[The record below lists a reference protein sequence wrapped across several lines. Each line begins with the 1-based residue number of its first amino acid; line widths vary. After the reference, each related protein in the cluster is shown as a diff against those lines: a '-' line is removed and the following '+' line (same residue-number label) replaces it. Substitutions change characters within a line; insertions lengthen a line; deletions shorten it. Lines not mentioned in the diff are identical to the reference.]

1 MILGLRVSLLARIV
15 VEKKMFEKELNE
27 EQLIAV
33 SHMYGPC
40 LVSACPGAGKTRV
53 IAYRSIFLLKNNI
66 NPNDIL
72 LVTFTNKA
80 AREMKER
87 IIKLSSSNGV
97 SCEGMHISTFHSFC
111 LEMLRQGGSYNS
123 VNYEKINILDED
135 DCISFLKN
143 ICNDRGV
150 DLEKSDLKII
160 KSSIDNLRE
169 QCLSYEEI
177 MEKFSSDSF
186 KQYIYEKYINGI
198 KAINCID
205 FSGIMYDFYCRLISD
220 VDFKNKIS
228 NKFKFVMIDEVQDTN
243 IIQFKIAKIISSV
256 HGNIFMVGDTDQ
268 SIYQWRGANPSQV
281 GDFVKN
287 NSCKLY
293 RLTKNYRCTSNITDL
308 ASNIISYNKNRLN
321 EKIIAHRDS
330 GEPVNYNLYIN
341 RDEEANN
348 IGKKIIWLKSSGE
361 KFKDIAVLVRA
372 SHLTRSIEQSLMS
385 KNIPYSVTGGFR
397 FFDREEI
404 KDIICMLK
412 FIYNRSDVLS
422 FSRFMNKPK
431 RGLGGRCVQAISNIG
446 RRGTHPSKI
455 EKSIM
460 DCDEIKDAQKNSIC
474 NLVKSLLS
482 INIEA
487 CSISDI
493 IKHAVGATCY
503 KNYIQTFSKDI
514 CNDKSDNIEELISSV
529 ESSGQT
535 LGEFLHSVSLM
546 STPKEANEEDSQNS
560 VKIMTMHAA
569 KGLEFKNVFI
579 PCCEEHIMPHRR
591 SLEAGEHA
599 IDEERRLCYVAIT
612 RGMDRVF
619 ISNSVFSGK
628 FEKAPTMPSRFLVQG
643 GLIDREKYFELLSKV
658 KSEYLA

>member
-1 MILGLRVSLLARIV
+1 
-15 VEKKMFEKELNE
+15 MFEKELNE
-27 EQLIAV
+27 EQMVAV
-33 SHMYGPC
+33 SHLYGPC

-53 IAYRSIFLLKNNI
+53 IAYRSIFLLKNKI
-66 NPNDIL
+66 SPNDIL

-87 IIKLSSSNGV
+87 IVSLSSSNGV

-111 LEMLRQGGSYNS
+111 LEMLRQGGAYNS
-123 VNYEKINILDED
+123 VNYAKINILDED

-143 ICNDRGV
+143 ICNDRNV
-150 DLEKSDLKII
+150 EMEKSDLKII
-160 KSSIDNLRE
+160 KSSIDNFRE
-169 QCLSYEEI
+169 QCLSYDEI
-177 MEKFSSDSF
+177 IEKFSQDSF

-205 FSGIMYDFYCRLISD
+205 FSGIMYDFYFRLIND

-228 NKFKFVMIDEVQDTN
+228 KKFKFIMIDEVQDTN
-243 IIQFKIAKIISSV
+243 IIQFKIAKIISSD
-256 HGNIFMVGDTDQ
+256 HSNLFMVGDTDQ

-281 GDFVKN
+281 GEFVKN
-287 NSCKLY
+287 NNCKVY
-293 RLTKNYRCTSNITDL
+293 RLTKNYRCTSSITEL
-308 ASNIISYNKNRLN
+308 ASNIISHNKNRLN
-321 EKIIAHRDS
+321 DKIIAHRDA
-330 GEPVNYNLYIN
+330 GDPVKYNLYIN
-341 RDEEANN
+341 REEEANG
-348 IGKKIIWLKSSGE
+348 IGRSILWLKSNGE
-361 KFKDIAVLVRA
+361 KYKDIAVLVRA

-404 KDIICMLK
+404 KDVISMLK
-412 FIYNRSDVLS
+412 FIYNRNDILS

-446 RRGTHPSKI
+446 RRGMHPSRI
-455 EKSIM
+455 ENSIM
-460 DCDEIKDAQKNSIC
+460 ECDEIKEVQKVSIC
-474 NLVKSLLS
+474 NLIKNLLS
-482 INIEA
+482 ISVEDN
-487 CSISDI
+487 SVSDI
-493 IKHAVGATCY
+493 IKHAVNATGY
-503 KNYIQTFSKDI
+503 KNYIQTFSREI
-514 CNDKSDNIEELISSV
+514 SNDKNDNIEELISSV
-529 ESSGQT
+529 DSNGQT

-546 STPKEANEEDSQNS
+546 STPKEANEEDSHNS

-579 PCCEEHIMPHRR
+579 PCCEEQIMPHRR
-591 SLEAGEHA
+591 SLEAGENA

-619 ISNSVFSGK
+619 ISNSILNGK
-628 FEKAPTMPSRFLVQG
+628 FDKVPNMPSRFLIQG
-643 GLIDREKYFELLSKV
+643 GLIDREKYFELLSQV